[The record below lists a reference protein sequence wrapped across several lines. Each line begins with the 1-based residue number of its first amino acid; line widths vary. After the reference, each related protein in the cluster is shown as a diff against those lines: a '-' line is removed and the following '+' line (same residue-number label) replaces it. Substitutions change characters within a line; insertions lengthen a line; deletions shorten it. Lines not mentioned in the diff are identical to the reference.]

1 MFQENIFIDQNK
13 RAVVG
18 DIGLAFLC
26 DESYEPTRT
35 ASASRV
41 IATGTVRYMAPELL
55 DDKYHRSTTRTDIY
69 ALGMTIFNVSS
80 LIYYAV
86 GVVTERA

>member
-1 MFQENIFIDQNK
+1 MFQDNIFIDQNK
-13 RAVVG
+13 RVVVG

-35 ASASRV
+35 ASASRL
-41 IATGTVRYMAPELL
+41 IATGTIRYMAPELL
-55 DDKYHRSTTRTDIY
+55 DNRYHSSTTKTDVY
-69 ALGMTIFNVSS
+69 ALGMTIYSVSS

-86 GVVTERA
+86 GVVTEWP